1 MNAVKLLNDHHRAIQ
16 VKSPMSFRHVAGKTV
31 FLAGTIDEGKSIDWQ
46 AFLVSQLDDLEVVIL
61 NPRREVW
68 DSSRGVE
75 TTYLKEQVDWE
86 LDALEKANY
95 IFMYFAP
102 NSYAPIS
109 LLELGLYAKSGK
121 LIVVCPEGYWK
132 KGNVDIVAK
141 KFAIPLFDDISIGVK
156 HLRSLICQI

>member
-1 MNAVKLLNDHHRAIQ
+1 
-16 VKSPMSFRHVAGKTV
+16 MSFRHVAGKTV